1 MKLLL
6 RKNRNLNT
14 ISHIQ
19 CMKVEEKI
27 ITEELIQENEKE
39 IIIIGKTIIPKD
51 NKRAM
56 KEIDKKTEKGLS
68 ILGEELRR
76 MYKYKQK

>member
-1 MKLLL
+1 MKLL
-6 RKNRNLNT
+6 RKNRNLST

>member
-1 MKLLL
+1 ME
-6 RKNRNLNT
+6 
-14 ISHIQ
+14 
-19 CMKVEEKI
+19 VEEEI

-56 KEIDKKTEKGLS
+56 KEIGKKTEKGLS